1 MPKQILFE
9 DKAREKLFA
18 GIEVMARTV
27 GVTLGPAGRNVILE
41 KSFGAPGVTKDG
53 VTVAKEVEVE
63 DPFMNLG
70 AKLVREAASKTNDE
84 AGDGTTTATVLTAE
98 MMRGGLKY
106 MASGASPVSLRDG
119 IERGVAAAVAAIE
132 AMAKPAK
139 SRDDMAKVA
148 TISANSDAAIGEI
161 IASVLDKTGE
171 KGVVTVE
178 EGSGIETTSEYV
190 DGMSF
195 DKGYVSPYFVTD
207 LSRMTAEYDDACVFV
222 YEKKISDLMEF
233 VPLLESVA
241 RAGRPLLVI
250 AEDVEAEALAGL
262 VVNKLR
268 GVMNVVAVKAPGFGD
283 RRKAML
289 EDIGVLTGATPVMEE
304 TGRKL
309 QDCTIAD
316 CGRVGKLTVE
326 KERCVLVGGGGKKSA
341 IQDRVK
347 QIQAQI
353 ERTTSDYDR
362 EKLEERLA
370 KLAGGVAVIKVGGAT
385 ESEMK
390 ERKDRVDDALH
401 ATRAAREEGVV
412 PGGGTALLRAS
423 AAVED
428 AHAKARGDEKFGVDV
443 VLRALRAPA
452 RLIAENAG
460 YDGSTVVEEILE
472 RKGWTGFNAL
482 TGEYE
487 DMAKAG
493 ILDPAKVVRS
503 ALQNAGSIAG
513 LLLTTNTLVVDL
525 KKESKDP
532 VEGAVA

>member
-18 GIEVMARTV
+18 GIETMAKTV

-41 KSFGAPGVTKDG
+41 KSFGAPTVTKDG
-53 VTVAKEVEVE
+53 VTVAKEVEVA
-63 DPFMNLG
+63 DPFENLG
-70 AKLVREAASKTNDE
+70 ARLVREAASKTNDE

-98 MMRGGLKY
+98 MMRQGLKY
-106 MASGASPVSLRDG
+106 MASGASPVALRNG
-119 IERGVAAAVAAIE
+119 IEAGVAAAVKAVKSL
-132 AMAKPAK
+132 AKPAK
-139 SRDDMAKVA
+139 TKEDMIKVA
-148 TISANSDAAIGEI
+148 TIAANYDAAIGQI
-161 IASVLDKTGE
+161 IATVLDKTGD

-178 EGSGIETTSEYV
+178 EAQSVETTSEYV

-195 DKGYVSPYFVTD
+195 DKGYISPYFVTN
-207 LSRMTAEYDDACVFV
+207 LARMTSEYEDTIVFI

-233 VPLLESVA
+233 LPLLESVA
-241 RAGRPLLVI
+241 QSGRPLLVI
-250 AEDVEAEALAGL
+250 AEDIEAEALAGL

-289 EDIGVLTGATPVMEE
+289 EDIAVLTGATPVLEE

-309 QDCTIAD
+309 QDCTVAD

-326 KERCVLVGGGGKKSA
+326 KDRTVLVGGAGKKSA
-341 IQDRVK
+341 IQERVR

-353 ERTTSDYDR
+353 ERTTSEYDR

-412 PGGGTALLRAS
+412 PGGGTALLRATHAV
-423 AAVED
+423 AA
-428 AHAKARGDEKFGVDV
+428 AHRTAAGDEKFGVDI
-443 VLRALRAPA
+443 VLRALKAPA
-452 RLIAENAG
+452 RTIAENAG
-460 YDGSTVVEEILE
+460 FDGSLVVEEILE
-472 RKGWTGFNAL
+472 RKGWFGFNAM

-487 DMAKAG
+487 DMATAG
-493 ILDPAKVVRS
+493 ILDPAKVVRA
-503 ALQNAGSIAG
+503 ALQNAASIAG
-513 LLLTTNTLVVDL
+513 LLLTTNTLVADL
-525 KKESKDP
+525 KDEAKDP
-532 VEGAVA
+532 VAGAVA

>member
-9 DKAREKLFA
+9 DKAREKLFS
-18 GIEVMARTV
+18 GIETMAKTV
-27 GVTLGPAGRNVILE
+27 GITLGPAGRNVILE
-41 KSFGAPGVTKDG
+41 KSFGSPAVTKDG
-53 VTVAKEVEVE
+53 VTVAKEIEFE

-84 AGDGTTTATVLTAE
+84 AGDGTTTATVLAAE
-98 MMRGGLKY
+98 MVRLGLKY
-106 MASGASPVSLRDG
+106 MASGASPVALREG
-119 IERGVAAAVAAIE
+119 IDQGVAAAVKALADLKKDVKGRE
-132 AMAKPAK
+132 
-139 SRDDMAKVA
+139 DLAKVA
-148 TISANSDAAIGEI
+148 TISANHDAKIGEI
-161 IASVLDKTGE
+161 IATVLEKTGA

-178 EGSGIETTSEYV
+178 EASGVETGFEYV

-195 DKGYVSPYFVTD
+195 DKGYISPYFVTD
-207 LSRMTAEYDDACVFV
+207 LTRMSAVYEDALVFV

-233 VPLLESVA
+233 LPLLESVA
-241 RAGRPLLVI
+241 RAGKPMLVI

-289 EDIGVLTGATPVMEE
+289 EDIAVLTGAKPILEE

-309 QDCTIAD
+309 QDCTLED

-326 KERCVLVGGGGKKSA
+326 KERTVLVGGGGKKA
-341 IQDRVK
+341 DIQSRVR

-353 ERTTSDYDR
+353 DRTTSEYDR

-385 ESEMK
+385 ESELK
-390 ERKDRVDDALH
+390 ERKDRVDDALN

-412 PGGGTALLRAS
+412 PGGGTSLLRAIP
-423 AAVED
+423 AVE
-428 AHAKARGDEKFGVDV
+428 AAMKAAKGDEKFGVDV
-443 VLRALRAPA
+443 VLRSLKAPT
-452 RLIAENAG
+452 RLIAQNAG
-460 YDGSTVVEEILE
+460 LDGSLVVEEVLDL
-472 RKGWTGFNAL
+472 KGWNGFNAL
-482 TGEYE
+482 SCQYE
-487 DMAKAG
+487 DMGKAG
-493 ILDPAKVVRS
+493 VLDPAKVVRC

-525 KKESKDP
+525 KDESKDP
-532 VEGAVA
+532 VAGAVS